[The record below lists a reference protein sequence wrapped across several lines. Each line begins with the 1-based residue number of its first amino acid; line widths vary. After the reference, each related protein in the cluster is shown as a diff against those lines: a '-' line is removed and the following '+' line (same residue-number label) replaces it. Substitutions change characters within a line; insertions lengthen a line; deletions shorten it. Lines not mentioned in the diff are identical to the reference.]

1 MLRCAAEHTFASIG
15 RVAQGQR
22 GRSGCILQQRQ
33 AAALLYQALADSQQ
47 RNRGGVYC
55 NKLPLQAGGY
65 GEVAENAL
73 NAQDIAGPSD
83 APAFSISRAFSFVIT
98 SPSSTRISPASGAM
112 TASAAFLP

>member
-65 GEVAENAL
+65 GGGGAA
-73 NAQDIAGPSD
+73 AGKRSQT
-83 APAFSISRAFSFVIT
+83 R
-98 SPSSTRISPASGAM
+98 SPSLEEAEMILSNRASGFWVA
-112 TASAAFLP
+112 